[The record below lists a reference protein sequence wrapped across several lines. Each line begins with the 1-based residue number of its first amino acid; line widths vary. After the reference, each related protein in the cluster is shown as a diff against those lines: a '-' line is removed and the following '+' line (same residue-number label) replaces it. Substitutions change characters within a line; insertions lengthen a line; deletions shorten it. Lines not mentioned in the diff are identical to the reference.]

1 MVLSY
6 LQQMRQKNSSFASM
20 RVCTRGHRFSLQ
32 NSPKLREQK
41 KKSKEKFTHSDLY
54 RYNMPRAHTER
65 QKQVTLRT
73 KKKKKLVILF
83 VSRLSSTSTT
93 RCFIA
98 RERKRKGSSR
108 LQPLRNCTDRSRLAV
123 PTFAVSTAATSRTR
137 SRQKPKLH
145 PRRVAEGLAQLRA
158 AGLNARSQRRKH
170 ARLCAPDI

>member
-1 MVLSY
+1 
-6 LQQMRQKNSSFASM
+6 
-20 RVCTRGHRFSLQ
+20 
-32 NSPKLREQK
+32 
-41 KKSKEKFTHSDLY
+41 
-54 RYNMPRAHTER
+54 MPRAHTER

-145 PRRVAEGLAQLRA
+145 PRRVAEGPAQLRA

-170 ARLCAPDI
+170 ARLCAPDIWKCGGRRRETFATLFHQFLQRYFTNYFAASCWVGNVSDSERQSHFSTAH